1 MDLRLMRYFV
11 TVAEELNFSRAAKRL
26 NMAQPPLSQ
35 QIKSLENE
43 IGVQLLKRN
52 NRKVELTEP
61 GRVFLEEA
69 RNTLL
74 QAEKAVKAAQL
85 AEQGQVGQ
93 LTIGFVGSATDGIFM
108 NKIKEFRDKF
118 PFVHL
123 TLREMTT
130 TQQLDSLHS
139 REIHVGLLRPYA
151 HKTTIQSEVFIEEP
165 FVLVLP
171 KSHGLASRSKVSVHD
186 VANDPFIMPPRHL
199 GPDFYDIIIGFFRSY
214 GIGIHI
220 FQEAVQMHTIVNLVA
235 SGLGISAVP
244 SSVRNFRRP
253 GIVYRD
259 FVENPPRI
267 NLSLAWRRDDASPVL
282 HIFLDHFKLKK
293 Q

>member
-1 MDLRLMRYFV
+1 MRYFV

-69 RNTLL
+69 RNTLF
-74 QAEKAVKAAQL
+74 QAEKAVKVAQL
-85 AEQGQVGQ
+85 AEQGQIGQ
-93 LTIGFVGSATDGIFM
+93 LTIGFVGSATDGIFID
-108 NKIKEFRDKF
+108 KIKEFRDKY

-123 TLREMTT
+123 KLKEMTT
-130 TQQLDSLHS
+130 TQQLDALHS
-139 REIHVGLLRPYA
+139 HEIHVGLMRPFE
-151 HKTTIQSEVFIEEP
+151 HKTSIQTEVFTEEP

-171 KSHGLASRSKVSVHD
+171 KSHGLASHPKISVHE
-186 VANDPFIMPPRHL
+186 VANEPFIMPPRHL
-199 GPDFYDIIIGFFRSY
+199 GSEFYDIVIGFFRSY
-214 GIGIHI
+214 GISIHI
-220 FQEAVQMHTIVNLVA
+220 IQEAVQMHTIVNLVS

-253 GIVYRD
+253 GIVYKN
-259 FVENPPRI
+259 FVEKPPQI
-267 NLSLAWRRDDASPVL
+267 NLSLAWRRDDDSPAL
-282 HIFLDHFKLKK
+282 HFFLDLFKLKMPDRG
-293 Q
+293 